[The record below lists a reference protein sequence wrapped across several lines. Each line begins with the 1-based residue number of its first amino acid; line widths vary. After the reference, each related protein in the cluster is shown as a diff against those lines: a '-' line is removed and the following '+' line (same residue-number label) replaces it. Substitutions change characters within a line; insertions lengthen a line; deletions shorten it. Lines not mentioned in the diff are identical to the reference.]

1 MTFLPVVDREL
12 RVAARRRG
20 TYWTRLL
27 FAVVCASIVGLVLM
41 FAWAMRGGTSGA
53 GSGLFYFLTLIT
65 LGFSAFAGVF
75 LTADCLS
82 EEKRE
87 GTLGL
92 LFLTDLKGY
101 DVVLGKLL
109 ATSVPAIYGVLA
121 VFPVLAITL
130 TMGGVTAGE
139 FWRMTL
145 VFMNTLFFSLS
156 VGMLVSSVSQQEN
169 RAMTGAAGM
178 ILLVSAGLP
187 LVEFVLNHAGVLARY
202 ALALP
207 SPFTAWRLAFDASY
221 RVWGRSFWVSFLWTH
236 GLSWSFLICASVL
249 LPRLW
254 RQREG
259 MIPRTTQPSIKADAR
274 LTERAMK
281 RTEMLEVNPVYW
293 LNSRRN
299 AWPWITWVAFV
310 LAWVAIL
317 FFHIVPG
324 IRTSTTPLF
333 LLSVP
338 FASLLLTAP
347 ARIEVGIQASRFFAE
362 ARRTG
367 ALELLLCTPLTT
379 DEIVKGHWL
388 TLRHWFVPPVTAMV
402 GLVLL
407 LLIAAWVEAGRDE
420 MLFAVFMG
428 GKCLF
433 LVATFIAD
441 VLAAGWVGMLVG
453 LTAKKPSQAPGLTV
467 LYTVAL
473 PAFAFCVPDLV
484 VSVPLLFWARDKL
497 RRELRAL
504 SSPRYAPVTA
514 LYSRGQKPAPQPPII
529 RAC

>member
-12 RVAARRRG
+12 RLAARRRA

-27 FAVVCASIVGLVLM
+27 FAIVCAGIVGLVLM
-41 FAWAMRGGTSGA
+41 FAWAARGGTSGI
-53 GSGLFYFLTLIT
+53 GSGLFLFLTLLA
-65 LGFSAFAGVF
+65 LGFSAFTGVF

-87 GTLGL
+87 GTIGL

-156 VGMLVSSVSQQEN
+156 VGMLVSSVSQEEN
-169 RAMTGAAGM
+169 RARTGAVGL
-178 ILLVSAGLP
+178 ILLVGAGLP
-187 LVEFVLNHAGVLARY
+187 LVESVLNLTGVVGRFVV
-202 ALALP
+202 ALP
-207 SPFTAWRLAFDASY
+207 SPLTAWRLAFDSSY
-221 RVWGRSFWVSFLWTH
+221 RVWGGSFWVSFLWTH
-236 GLSWSFLICASVL
+236 GLSWSFLIFASVL

-254 RQREG
+254 RQKED
-259 MIPRTTQPSIKADAR
+259 MIPRTAR
-274 LTERAMK
+274 PTTKGDTMLAERAMK
-281 RTEMLEVNPVYW
+281 RTELLKVHPVYW

-299 AWPWITWVAFV
+299 ARPWITWVATV
-310 LAWVAIL
+310 LAWVAVLLPIGL
-317 FFHIVPG
+317 VPG
-324 IRTSTTPLF
+324 MGTSTTPLF
-333 LLSVP
+333 FLSFP
-338 FASLLLTAP
+338 FANLLLTAP

-379 DEIVKGHWL
+379 EEIVRGHWL
-388 TLRHWFVPPVTAMV
+388 TLRRQFLAPVAAMV
-402 GLVLL
+402 ALVLVLL
-407 LLIAAWVEAGRDE
+407 VFGVVEAGRDE
-420 MLFAVFMG
+420 ILFALFMG

-433 LVATFIAD
+433 LVAAFIAD

-453 LTAKKPSQAPGLTV
+453 LIAKKPSQAPGLTV

-504 SSPRYAPVTA
+504 SSPRYSPVTP
-514 LYSRGQKPAPQPPII
+514 LYARGQKPAPQPPII
-529 RAC
+529 RS

>member
-27 FAVVCASIVGLVLM
+27 FAVVCAGIVGLVLM
-41 FAWAMRGGTSGA
+41 FAWATRGGTSGIGA
-53 GSGLFYFLTLIT
+53 GLFYFLTLIV

-121 VFPVLAITL
+121 VFPVQAITL

-145 VFMNTLFFSLS
+145 VFLNTLFFSLS
-156 VGMLVSSVSQQEN
+156 VGMLVSSVSHQEN
-169 RAMTGAAGM
+169 QAMTGAAGL
-178 ILLVSAGLP
+178 ILLVSMGLP
-187 LVEFVLNHAGVLARY
+187 LVEFVLNHSGVPVRLAV
-202 ALALP
+202 ALP
-207 SPFTAWRLAFDASY
+207 SPLTAWRLAFDASN
-221 RVWGRSFWVSFLWTH
+221 RLWGRSFWVSLLWTH
-236 GLSWSFLICASVL
+236 GLSWSFLIAASVL

-259 MIPRTTQPSIKADAR
+259 MIPRTTRPSTGGDAR
-274 LTERAMK
+274 LTGRATK
-281 RTEMLEVNPVYW
+281 RTELLRMNPVYW

-299 AWPWITWVAFV
+299 AWPWITWMATL
-310 LAWVAIL
+310 LAWVATLLSIGL
-317 FFHIVPG
+317 VWGIGVP
-324 IRTSTTPLF
+324 TTPLVF
-333 LLSVP
+333 LSVP

-347 ARIEVGIQASRFFAE
+347 ARIEVGIQASRFFSE
-362 ARRTG
+362 TRRTG

-379 DEIVKGHWL
+379 EEIIKGHWL
-388 TLRHWFVPPVTAMV
+388 TLRRRFLAPVAAVV

-407 LLIAAWVEAGRDE
+407 LLVFGLVEAGRDF

-433 LVATFIAD
+433 LVAAFIAD
-441 VLAAGWVGMLVG
+441 LLAAGWVGMLMG
-453 LTAKKPSQAPGLTV
+453 LTAKKPNQAPGLTV

-473 PAFAFCVPDLV
+473 PAFAFCIPDLV
-484 VSVPLLFWARDKL
+484 VSVPLIFWARDKL

-504 SSPRYAPVTA
+504 SSPRYAPVTP
-514 LYSRGQKPAPQPPII
+514 LYSRGQKLA
-529 RAC
+529 

>member
-1 MTFLPVVDREL
+1 VTFLPVVDREL
-12 RVAARRRG
+12 RVAVRRRG
-20 TYWTRLL
+20 IYWTRLL
-27 FAVVCASIVGLVLM
+27 FALVCAGIVGLVLM
-41 FAWAMRGGTSGA
+41 FAWAARGGTSGL
-53 GSGLFYFLTLIT
+53 GSGLFQFLSLLA
-65 LGFSAFAGVF
+65 LGFSVLTGVF

-87 GTLGL
+87 GTIGL

-109 ATSVPAIYGVLA
+109 ATSIPAFYGVLA

-145 VFMNTLFFSLS
+145 VFMNTLIFSLS
-156 VGMLVSSVSQQEN
+156 MGMLVSSVSQQEN

-187 LVEFVLNHAGVLARY
+187 LVESVLNLWGTAARFTV
-202 ALALP
+202 ALP
-207 SPFTAWRLAFDASY
+207 SPLTAWRLAFDGSY
-221 RVWGRSFWVSFLWTH
+221 RVWGRSFWVSLLWTH
-236 GLSWSFLICASVL
+236 GMSWMLLIVASVL

-254 RQREG
+254 RQKQG
-259 MIPRTTQPSIKADAR
+259 VIPQTTRPSAKGDAT

-281 RTEMLEVNPVYW
+281 RTELLDEHPVYW
-293 LNSRRN
+293 LNSRKN
-299 AWPWITWVAFV
+299 AWPWITWAATV
-310 LAWVAIL
+310 LAWVAMLLPIGL
-317 FFHIVPG
+317 PVPLRWVGSSITPFF
-324 IRTSTTPLF
+324 
-333 LLSVP
+333 LS

-347 ARIEVGIQASRFFAE
+347 ARIEVGIQASRFFGE

-379 DEIVKGHWL
+379 DEIIKGHWL
-388 TLRHWFVPPVTAMV
+388 TLRHWFLAPVAAMV

-407 LLIAAWVEAGRDE
+407 MLVVGIVEAGRDE
-420 MLFAVFMG
+420 FLFAVFMG
-428 GKCLF
+428 GKCLL
-433 LVATFIAD
+433 LVAAFIAD

-484 VSVPLLFWARDKL
+484 LAVPLLFWARDKL

-504 SSPRYAPVTA
+504 SSPRYAPVTP
-514 LYSRGQKPAPQPPII
+514 LYSHGQKPAPQPPII
-529 RAC
+529 PS

>member
-27 FAVVCASIVGLVLM
+27 FAVVCAGIVGLVLM
-41 FAWAMRGGTSGA
+41 FAWAMQGGTSGVGA
-53 GSGLFYFLTLIT
+53 GLFYFLTLIV

-92 LFLTDLKGY
+92 LFLTDLRGY

-121 VFPVLAITL
+121 VFPVLSITL

-178 ILLVSAGLP
+178 ILLVIGGLP
-187 LVEFVLNHAGVLARY
+187 LVEFVLNHSGVPVRFAV
-202 ALALP
+202 ALP
-207 SPFTAWRLAFDASY
+207 SPLTAWRLAFDASN
-221 RVWGRSFWVSFLWTH
+221 RVWGRSFWVSLLWMH
-236 GLSWSFLICASVL
+236 GLSWSFLISASLL

-259 MIPRTTQPSIKADAR
+259 MIPRTTRSSIEGDAR
-274 LTERAMK
+274 PAERTTK
-281 RTEMLEVNPVYW
+281 RRDLLEVNPVYW

-299 AWPWITWVAFV
+299 EWPWITRVATL
-310 LAWVAIL
+310 LAWVAVFL
-317 FFHIVPG
+317 PTSSAAPFF
-324 IRTSTTPLF
+324 
-333 LLSVP
+333 LSLP

-362 ARRTG
+362 SRRTG

-388 TLRHWFVPPVTAMV
+388 TLRRRFLAPVAAMV

-407 LLIAAWVEAGRDE
+407 LPVFGLVEAGMDSI
-420 MLFAVFMG
+420 LFAVFMG

-433 LVATFIAD
+433 LAAAFIAD

-484 VSVPLLFWARDKL
+484 VSVPLIFWARDKL

-504 SSPRYAPVTA
+504 SSPRYAPVTP
-514 LYSRGQKPAPQPPII
+514 LYARGDPIPKPPPLLKI
-529 RAC
+529 

>member
-27 FAVVCASIVGLVLM
+27 FAVVCAGIVGLVLM
-41 FAWAMRGGTSGA
+41 FAWATRGGTSGIGA
-53 GSGLFYFLTLIT
+53 GLFHFLTLIT
-65 LGFSAFAGVF
+65 LGFSALAGVF

-145 VFMNTLFFSLS
+145 VFVNTLFFSLS

-169 RAMTGAAGM
+169 RAMTGTAGV
-178 ILLVSAGLP
+178 ILLVGAGLP
-187 LVEFVLNHAGVLARY
+187 LVESVLNLAGLPVRFT
-202 ALALP
+202 LALP
-207 SPFTAWRLAFDASY
+207 SPLTAWRLAFDAWNRLS
-221 RVWGRSFWVSFLWTH
+221 GRSFWFSLLWTH
-236 GLSWSFLICASVL
+236 GLSWLFLISASLL

-259 MIPRTTQPSIKADAR
+259 MIPRTTRPSPTADAG
-274 LTERAMK
+274 LTERTTR
-281 RTEMLEVNPVYW
+281 RTELLEAHPVYW

-299 AWPWITWVAFV
+299 AWPWITWAATL
-310 LAWVAIL
+310 LAWVAML
-317 FFHIVPG
+317 LPAGLLWG
-324 IRTSTTPLF
+324 IGASTPLVF
-333 LLSVP
+333 LSVP

-362 ARRTG
+362 ARHTG

-379 DEIVKGHWL
+379 EEIIKGHWL
-388 TLRHWFVPPVTAMV
+388 TLRRRFLAPVAAVV

-407 LLIAAWVEAGRDE
+407 LLVFGLVEAGRDFI
-420 MLFAVFMG
+420 LFAVFMG

-433 LVATFIAD
+433 LVAAFIAD
-441 VLAAGWVGMLVG
+441 LLAAGWVGMLMG
-453 LTAKKPSQAPGLTV
+453 LTAKKPNQAPGLTV

-504 SSPRYAPVTA
+504 SNPRYAPVTP
-514 LYSRGQKPAPQPPII
+514 LYARGEKPAPQPPVI
-529 RAC
+529 RS